1 MREHRRN
8 ISKEEAVRVTFASAR
23 RIVLSACVLVAAM
36 AASLDAHAEKRIA
49 LVVGNDG
56 YENISKLQRA
66 VNDAKAVSSALQGL
80 GFQVLLATDV
90 GRRDLV
96 RQLSAFMDKVEPG
109 DTALLFY
116 SGHGVEIRGAN
127 YILPTD
133 VPAARQGQESL
144 LTGEAISTDKV
155 ISDLQ
160 DRGARA
166 TVFVLDACR
175 DNPFKEGDTK
185 SLGGVRGLAVG
196 RPPEGVFVLYAAGVG
211 QSALDRM
218 PGDDPDPNSVFTR
231 MFLKEIRKK
240 EYPMVAVAKSVQ
252 VAVRD
257 LSLTANHTQVPAY
270 YDQVIGQLYLAG
282 TGPATA
288 DVDWSAPKPPADGVI
303 TAQPAPG
310 RPVFNNRAF
319 SDYVSRN
326 SRFARSQVGN
336 PNAVGNCDRL
346 ASYGFD
352 VPDSRAPR
360 VPLNDIPIKEAVPA
374 CVAAVMQ
381 EPATPRLRAQL
392 ARALLWSDSK
402 SDNAAGINIL
412 LDLAND
418 GYPAAMWR
426 IGVSYV
432 SGISLK
438 KDLRAGADW
447 FRKAADKGLGIAM
460 SDLARMY
467 EEGDGVPKDLAVAA
481 HWFEQAAATGNAI
494 GMRNYALVLDQGAG
508 VSRNPKQAAEYLLT
522 AYRMGADDARRSL
535 FELHGSWNADTKGHV
550 QEQLKDFG
558 FYRGRTDGVFDADTF
573 AALKALQAS
582 NPMRPGRAQ

>member
-1 MREHRRN
+1 MR
-8 ISKEEAVRVTFASAR
+8 SAVAASIRMILPACAFAMALFASFEAR
-23 RIVLSACVLVAAM
+23 
-36 AASLDAHAEKRIA
+36 AEKRIA
-49 LVVGNDG
+49 LVVGNDA
-56 YENISKLQRA
+56 YESISKLERA
-66 VNDAKAVSSALQGL
+66 VNDARAVSSALQGL
-80 GFQVLLATDV
+80 GFQVLLATNV
-90 GRRDLV
+90 SRRDLV
-96 RQLSAFMDKVEPG
+96 RQLSSFMDKVEPG
-109 DTALLFY
+109 DTALLYY

-133 VPAARQGQESL
+133 IPPAREGQESL

-175 DNPFKEGDTK
+175 DNPFKAGDTR
-185 SLGGVRGLAVG
+185 SLGGVRGLAIG

-218 PGDDPDPNSVFTR
+218 PGNDPDPNSVFTR
-231 MFLKEIRKK
+231 MFLKEIKKK

-257 LSLTANHTQVPAY
+257 LSLTINHTQVPAY

-288 DVDWSAPKPPADGVI
+288 DVNWSTPKPTDAAI
-303 TAQPAPG
+303 TAPPAPG

-326 SRFARSQVGN
+326 SKFARSEVGN
-336 PNAVGNCDRL
+336 PKAAAICDRL
-346 ASYGFD
+346 VSYGPD

-360 VPLNDIPIKEAVPA
+360 VPLDEIRVKEAVPV

-381 EPATPRLRAQL
+381 EPSTPRFRAQL
-392 ARALLWSDSK
+392 GRALLRSESK
-402 SDNAAGINIL
+402 ADNASAINIL

-426 IGVSYV
+426 IGISYY
-432 SGISLK
+432 S
-438 KDLRAGADW
+438 KDKPVAIDW
-447 FRKAADKGLGIAM
+447 IRKAADKGLGIAM
-460 SDLARMY
+460 SDLARFY
-467 EEGDGVPKDLAVAA
+467 EEGDGVAKNPAMAA
-481 HWFEQAAATGNAI
+481 QWFEAAAAAGNAV
-494 GMRNYALVLDQGAG
+494 GMRNYALVLDQGES
-508 VSRNPKQAAEYLLT
+508 VPRNPKQSAEYLLT
-522 AYRMGADDARRSL
+522 AYRMGSDDARRSL
-535 FELHGSWNADTKGHV
+535 FELHGSWQADTKGQV
-550 QEQLKDFG
+550 QTLLKDFG

-573 AALKALQAS
+573 AALRALQSS
-582 NPMRPGRAQ
+582 NPINPSRMQ